1 MWSIG
6 VIMYMLLTGRPPFDG
21 KDDREIIK
29 NVRMGKYDMSL
40 KDFKKKS
47 HACKDFVRQ
56 LLCYDP
62 TKRLNAAESLRHPW
76 ITEYRLRVK
85 N

>member
-21 KDDREIIK
+21 KDDREIIR
-29 NVRMGKYDMSL
+29 NVRQGKYDMSL

-47 HACKDFVRQ
+47 VACKDFVR
-56 LLCYDP
+56 
-62 TKRLNAAESLRHPW
+62 
-76 ITEYRLRVK
+76 
-85 N
+85 